1 MEMIFLFPKY
11 NKQVDGNATGKLVDT
26 REYLGTAHVQGFY
39 MSGLSIP
46 CHVGSLKFSIQVCA
60 ADGTCQELE
69 DSPYMLLD
77 VGVSINMIKMTYDKC
92 FPCNTNV
99 L

>member
-1 MEMIFLFPKY
+1 MIFLFPKY
-11 NKQVDGNATGKLVDT
+11 NIYVEKLAKQVNGNATGKLVDT

-77 VGVSINMIKMTYDKC
+77 VGGQ
-92 FPCNTNV
+92 
-99 L
+99 